1 MNISGALAK
10 RLGVPFR
17 SGGGFN
23 GAKMPDAQ
31 AGYEAANTIQ
41 ATINSSINFNLHTAG
56 WLEGGLCMSYEK
68 FVMDVDQAGLMRVS
82 VEGVDMSENGQAMD
96 AIREIGSFS
105 DDVPKHYLGCEHT
118 KKNFKTA
125 FYMSDVLDD
134 NSFEQWVEDGS
145 RDTAMIANEKYK
157 QMLSDYELPPLDP
170 AIDEALLAYIKERKD
185 SFEDSNI

>member
-1 MNISGALAK
+1 
-10 RLGVPFR
+10 
-17 SGGGFN
+17 
-23 GAKMPDAQ
+23 
-31 AGYEAANTIQ
+31 
-41 ATINSSINFNLHTAG
+41 
-56 WLEGGLCMSYEK
+56 
-68 FVMDVDQAGLMRVS
+68 MDVDQAGMMRVS

-96 AIREIGSFS
+96 SIREIGSFS

-170 AIDEALLAYIKERKD
+170 AIDEALLAYMKERKD